1 MNIRPLIKQ
10 TLVVLASSCVGFYL
24 GSRYTGSLVQREYIG
39 QKPGWMIQ
47 TQNMMWAALI
57 AAAVLV
63 VAWIVLDVW
72 EHSN

>member
-1 MNIRPLIKQ
+1 MRRLLKQ
-10 TLVVLASSCVGFYL
+10 GLVVLASSCVGFYL

-57 AAAVLV
+57 AAGVLV
-63 VAWIVLDVW
+63 LAWILLDVR
-72 EHSN
+72 EHSS